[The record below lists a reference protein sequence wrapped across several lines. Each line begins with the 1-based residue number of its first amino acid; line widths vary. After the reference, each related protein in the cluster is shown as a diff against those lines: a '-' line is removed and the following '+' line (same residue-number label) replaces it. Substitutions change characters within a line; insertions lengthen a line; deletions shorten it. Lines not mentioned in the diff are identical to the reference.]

1 MINIGSILFIFIYFN
16 IIRKSRGIKSLYVSS
31 FAFSIILELTVSRGF
46 FIQIGQQ
53 QIAYRTIAEVLLFIL
68 SVMILLKKPIK
79 RKVFFKYAALFL
91 CILIGWAGL
100 IFSPSDVKG
109 ATMNVPWEDILTG
122 VASLQDI
129 RFVSGMYT
137 EIIQVI
143 IYIVI
148 ALCAWSNCEFED
160 WKFVF
165 RTFLKYSRFYVYV
178 GLVEFIMTYISGT
191 NLFHKVVDAILGNS
205 QGAISTVL
213 SRGGGYTLTGLTQ
226 EASQYSFTVMMIIIF
241 NILGYLIDKSNNDLK
256 AARQEKIAVIMSLF
270 LSIVM
275 MSFSSYLNLL
285 YVFAFTILLVSEL
298 RGNSFLRMWTIL
310 IISFGCCVL
319 IIALLPTL
327 AKHLSLNSFLG
338 RRINSLVEEMTTIG
352 SGTWLTSTSAL
363 EYSVRVRLGSAYET
377 FKLSFARPLFGL
389 GFAATTAHS
398 PLAMLLSGCGF
409 VGSFIYIKTI
419 FYPTPLVSNKR
430 DKALYLSCIIIFI
443 AITFL
448 NSMSLRP
455 FYETWNI
462 AFAMA
467 IRYFLMIRHDA
478 SVQEYM
484 LQQGENTM
492 ETNQQ
497 LVKG

>member
-16 IIRKSRGIKSLYVSS
+16 IIRKNRGIKSLYMNS

-53 QIAYRTIAEVLLFIL
+53 QIAYRTTAEIFLFIL
-68 SVMILLKKPIK
+68 SIMMLIERPIK
-79 RKVFFKYAALFL
+79 RKLFFKYIVLFL
-91 CILIGWAGL
+91 CLLIGWAGL
-100 IFSPSDVKG
+100 IFFPPDAKG

-122 VASLQDI
+122 VASLQEI
-129 RFVSGMYT
+129 RFVSGMYS

-148 ALCAWSNCEFED
+148 ALCAWSNCKIED
-160 WKFVF
+160 WKFLF
-165 RTFLKYSRFYVYV
+165 RVFLKYSRFYIYV
-178 GLVEFIMTYISGT
+178 GLVEFIMTYILGT
-191 NLFHKVVDAILGNS
+191 DLFHEVVDAILGNS

-213 SRGGGYTLTGLTQ
+213 SRGSGYTLTGLTQ
-226 EASQYSFTVMMIIIF
+226 EASQYSFTIMMIIIF
-241 NILGYLIDKSNNDLK
+241 NILGYLIDKGNKNLK
-256 AARQEKIAVIMSLF
+256 ASRQEKITVIMSLF
-270 LSIVM
+270 LSIAM
-275 MSFSSYLNLL
+275 MSFSSYLNLFYAL
-285 YVFAFTILLVSEL
+285 AFTILLVSEL

-310 IISFGCCVL
+310 IVLFGGCVL
-319 IIALLPTL
+319 IIAFLPTI
-327 AKHLSLNSFLG
+327 AQHLSLNSFFG
-338 RRINSLVEEMTTIG
+338 RRINSVVEEMTTIG
-352 SGTWLTSTSAL
+352 NGTWLTATSAL

-377 FKLSFARPLFGL
+377 FKLSFVRPLFGL

-409 VGSFIYIKTI
+409 VGSIIYIKTI
-419 FYPTPLVSNKR
+419 FYSTPLVSSKR
-430 DKALYLSCIIIFI
+430 DKALYLSCIIIFV
-443 AITFL
+443 AMTFL

-478 SVQEYM
+478 SVQGYW
-484 LQQGENTM
+484 LQQGNNTM
-492 ETNQQ
+492 ETNQR
-497 LVKG
+497 LMKG